1 MTGSGKDIVSER
13 YQQENPEGAR
23 LVTEE
28 VRSAERRADQP
39 KKRRRSAEETTE
51 TAKTPKTTKKA
62 AKEPAKKT
70 SEKGESAPGKSDK
83 PSRSGKTGKTSKPNE
98 PPKRTGRTSAKKLEE
113 APEEQQSVKTPSV
126 MKLVEDSPLSENQ
139 VIAAGKSRIPR
150 QLRGIEPLS
159 RVMRREAAQMSE
171 AERVHDSPEVSR
183 DLTEM
188 VIQQNA
194 PEILRRFNACDCEQC
209 RNELSRLAAAEI
221 PARYIKLPELADLS
235 YDGFSREEK
244 LLIGSLTKTA
254 VSVMIKM
261 MIANKKRNFHN

>member
-28 VRSAERRADQP
+28 VRSAERRTDPP

-51 TAKTPKTTKKA
+51 TAKSPKTTKKA

-83 PSRSGKTGKTSKPNE
+83 PSRSGKTGKTSKPSE
-98 PPKRTGRTSAKKLEE
+98 SSKRTGRASAKKPED

-188 VIQQNA
+188 VIRQNA

-221 PARYIKLPELADLS
+221 PARYIKLPELADLD
-235 YDGFSREEK
+235 YDGFSREER
-244 LLIGSLTKTA
+244 LLIQSLTKTS
-254 VSVMIKM
+254 VSVMIRLM
-261 MIANKKRNFHN
+261 LSNKKRNFHE